1 MTFRKYI
8 CFFFGMLYFVAPS
21 TAQKGYTIDLRNPSF
36 EDLSRCCKP
45 PRGWEA
51 CGKED
56 LNTPDVQPG
65 WFSVDLEPFEGNT
78 YIGLVTRDNDS
89 WESISQRLNR
99 SLKRG
104 ECYTFSFKASYGD
117 KLTSQSRITGKDVK
131 YTKPIKIRIWGG
143 TGYCHKAEL
152 LAETP
157 LIDHNYWKQFNF
169 RFEPRK
175 SHSFI
180 TIEAFYKTPTLVP
193 YNGNVLIDDASS
205 ILIISCKDEAE
216 PEVVDVEQ
224 PQEPLYA
231 VEEPTPPVVNTRP
244 PTKSNPTGAG
254 TQTPPKEEKVDEILE
269 VKKKDLKKGQ
279 VLRIENLYFQ
289 TDSSKISQ
297 NSYAELDK
305 IYNFLR
311 SNSEISIE
319 VGGHTNGNCDTKF
332 CNELSEKRAQAVAYY
347 LIGKGISSKRLKY
360 KGYGKAKPLA
370 TNSTPSGRK
379 RNQRVEIKI
388 LSLNG

>member
-8 CFFFGMLYFVAPS
+8 CLFFGLLLYTVS
-21 TAQKGYTIDLRNPSF
+21 TNGQVGYTIDLRNQSF

-45 PRGWEA
+45 PRGWYP

-65 WFSVDLEPFEGNT
+65 HFNVDLQAFEGNT
-78 YIGLVTRDNDS
+78 YLGMVTRDNDS
-89 WESISQRLNR
+89 WESVSQRLNR

-104 ECYTFSFKASYGD
+104 ECYTFNLKASYENN
-117 KLTSQSRITGKDVK
+117 LISQSRITNKDVK
-131 YTKPIKIRIWGG
+131 YNKPIKIRIWGG

-152 LAETP
+152 LDESP
-157 LIDHNYWKQFNF
+157 LIDHTFWKQYNF

-193 YNGNVLIDDASS
+193 YNGNVLIDDASA
-205 ILIISCKDEAE
+205 ITIIACNDEEE
-216 PEVVDVEQ
+216 PLVVDVEQ
-224 PQEPLYA
+224 PKEKLI
-231 VEEPTPPVVNTRP
+231 VEATPPPVNISPGTT
-244 PTKSNPTGAG
+244 TKPKQSEVQKPA
-254 TQTPPKEEKVDEILE
+254 KEEKVDEILE

-289 TDSSKISQ
+289 ADSSKINQ
-297 NSYAELDK
+297 KSYAELDK
-305 IYNFLR
+305 IYSFLN
-311 SNSEISIE
+311 SNPEISIE
-319 VGGHTNGNCDTKF
+319 VGGHTNGNCETKF

-360 KGYGKAKPLA
+360 RGYGKNKPLA
-370 TNSTPSGRK
+370 SNSTSSGRK
-379 RNQRVEIKI
+379 KNQRVEIKI
-388 LSLNG
+388 LSLDG